1 MQRLCCISGFYWS
14 YVFLVVLLELV
25 FLFQDSGCSCA
36 GRAVAVFG
44 AFRLDLSGMCRNI
57 FCFVCPENLSS
68 GFGLCKTDQSVNGHN
83 IFFQF
88 GNVFF
93 CFLCLRFGAH
103 RIQPGVSR
111 ISGFTAVLIST
122 PTLFTAFSTTKS
134 NTSFFI
140 MGTSS
145 VVRF

>member
-103 RIQPGVSR
+103 RIQPGVAASLVSLLHVGESISSR
-111 ISGFTAVLIST
+111 V
-122 PTLFTAFSTTKS
+122 FSTTKS